1 MGFYSEAG
9 IVHGFLVKS
18 DEITEEFADE
28 HWEKLIYLDCYYD
41 DGDFIWS
48 IAKLSPTV
56 DWGGAIAL
64 APFEETFD
72 LTYGEYEKR
81 IKEFEELF
89 PNRKGEKP
97 QNYLYNR
104 IS

>member
-1 MGFYSEAG
+1 MGLYTEAG
-9 IVHGFLVKS
+9 IVHGFLVKR

-28 HWEKLIYLDCYYD
+28 NWDKVIFLDCYEN
-41 DGDFIWS
+41 DGDVIWP
-48 IAKLSPTV
+48 IAELSPTV
-56 DWGGAIAL
+56 DWGGAVAL

-72 LTYGEYEKR
+72 LTYGEYDKK

-89 PNRKGEKP
+89 PNRKGERP

-104 IS
+104 LA